1 MSGTASDT
9 PVSTPQSMRKLIIGS
24 FLGNSL
30 EWYDFFLYGTAAALV
45 FGPLFFP
52 ATDDPLL
59 GAFLAFSGFAIG
71 FIARPLGGIAFGH
84 LGDKYSRKM
93 TLIITLTLMG
103 ASTFLIGLLP
113 TYEHIG
119 ILAPIALITLRFIQ
133 GVASG
138 GEWGGGVLMLSE
150 NAPAQH
156 V

>member
-1 MSGTASDT
+1 
-9 PVSTPQSMRKLIIGS
+9 MRKLIIGS

-30 EWYDFFLYGTAAALV
+30 EWYDFFFTVRRRLV

-59 GAFLAFSGFAIG
+59 RGLSGLFRFAIG

-119 ILAPIALITLRFIQ
+119 ILAPVALKPCVLSR
-133 GVASG
+133 ASP
-138 GEWGGGVLMLSE
+138 
-150 NAPAQH
+150 PAANGAAAS
-156 V
+156 